1 MKDALQQRG
10 VTRRQFLKYGGMS
23 AGIVAGVLALDAYGV
38 VPSHTAALPTFPHA
52 PSTGKVH
59 EYTFTPAPTQVHL
72 GGRTIST
79 WAYNGVLPGPEIR
92 VNVGDT
98 IRATVQNHLSAGTT
112 IHWHGLPIINAMDGV
127 DGVTQSAITPGQ
139 SFVYDYVVPVAGTYF
154 YHSHVGVQLD
164 RGLYGPLIVDDPKE
178 PKNYDQ
184 DIVLVL
190 DDWLDGIPGSPG
202 TPDAELQQLITAGK
216 STSGMSGMSGM
227 GDMKGNGGMT
237 MGNQGSMTPDLN
249 DVTYPYYL
257 VNGKTSDDPYQFTVQ
272 KGQKI
277 RLRLINASASTVYR
291 LALNGHRM
299 TVMHTDGQAVDP
311 VDVDTL
317 RIGMG
322 ERYDVLITANNPG
335 VWQLAAQVDG
345 TKNLA
350 RALMRYQ
357 GSTATPPPATFLP
370 PELNRQLLTYAML
383 KAAPGISTPP
393 AGQPDQTVPVLLS
406 GSMAP
411 YVWKINNQA
420 YPKADQIAIQK
431 NYLIQ
436 FQFTN
441 QTMMPH
447 PMHLHG
453 HFFQLDTGTGR
464 GPMKDTVL
472 LDPMQK
478 MKITWVSD
486 NPGLWAFHCHNVYHQ
501 AVGMMRVVNVS

>member
-59 EYTFTPAPTQVHL
+59 EYTFTTAPTQVHL

-299 TVMHTDGQAVDP
+299 TVMHTEV
-311 VDVDTL
+311 
-317 RIGMG
+317 R
-322 ERYDVLITANNPG
+322 RLIRWMWIHYASG
-335 VWQLAAQVDG
+335 WE
-345 TKNLA
+345 
-350 RALMRYQ
+350 
-357 GSTATPPPATFLP
+357 SAT
-370 PELNRQLLTYAML
+370 M
-383 KAAPGISTPP
+383 
-393 AGQPDQTVPVLLS
+393 
-406 GSMAP
+406 
-411 YVWKINNQA
+411 
-420 YPKADQIAIQK
+420 
-431 NYLIQ
+431 
-436 FQFTN
+436 
-441 QTMMPH
+441 
-447 PMHLHG
+447 
-453 HFFQLDTGTGR
+453 
-464 GPMKDTVL
+464 
-472 LDPMQK
+472 
-478 MKITWVSD
+478 
-486 NPGLWAFHCHNVYHQ
+486 C
-501 AVGMMRVVNVS
+501 